1 MDVMDEDQWRYDF
14 AMSQEVHMDYDYDNQ
29 EECGVNE
36 PHVFATRDDVLQWA
50 RTVAHENGFVAVIMR
65 SDTEIGSRGRSS
77 FVLIGCERSGTYK
90 CRNKEFVRK
99 DTGSRKCG
107 CPFRLRGKPVHG
119 GEGWMVKLICGIHN
133 HELAKSLVGHPY
145 AGRLTKEEK
154 KIIADMTKSM
164 VKPKNILLTL
174 KEHNADS
181 CTTIKQIYNAGS
193 AYRSSIRGVD
203 TEMQHLMK
211 LLERDQY
218 IHWHRLKDEVVVR
231 DLFWCHPD
239 AVKLC
244 NACHLVFF
252 IDSTYKTNRYR
263 LPLLDFV
270 GMTPTAMTFSAGF
283 AYLEAERVNN
293 IVWALERF
301 RGLFLRNDR
310 LPLVI
315 VTDRDLAL
323 MNAVKTVFPESTN
336 LLCRFHIDKNVK
348 AKCKSL
354 IGEKN
359 VWDYVMDNW
368 GTLVDCPSEHK
379 LHESHQKFQVA
390 CSPWPMFI
398 DYVNDT
404 WIIPHKE
411 KFITSWTN
419 KVMHLGNT
427 TTNRV
432 ESAHWALKRVLQNSV
447 GDLCSVWD
455 AMNNMIT
462 LQHVEIKTSFETST
476 HVVGHVYKKTLYKRL
491 LRMVSR
497 DALNQIASE
506 VDRLRYLDNNLSSCG
521 CVMRSTHG
529 LPCACE
535 LSRYTT
541 GNIPLESVHLFW
553 RRLCFSDQGL
563 CETEVTI
570 KEEIVIIS
578 KRFDE
583 LDVAGKVTLKSK
595 LREIAYPDH
604 NSMCPPP
611 SKVNT
616 KGAPKKPMQRSQRS
630 TKRDPSYWEYVD
642 VFHSVQSSNSPVKRS
657 ASCSQPP
664 QPTRIIPMLDQF
676 ASFFQG
682 FIRDVVDVKADGNY
696 GYRSIAALLGMGE
709 NSWPLVR
716 NELIKEVGKW
726 SHEYMN
732 LFSGTERFEQLK
744 LSLLVDGFS
753 KVSVDKWM
761 DITDMAYV
769 IASRYNVILV
779 SLSQQ
784 QSMTFFPLR
793 SQPPPDSS
801 GHLIICVGH
810 VFGNHFVQAKQWAIP
825 YISRMQQYT
834 SLMSFKTH
842 YMDEDE
848 WMYEIMS
855 ERADMDYENVESCGA
870 NEPHVD
876 CSDAFKTSQV
886 FECREDVLRWAQSV
900 AHENGFVAVI
910 LRSDTNTGSR
920 GRTTFVLIGCE
931 RSGEYKCRKKEF
943 IRRDTGTRKCGCPF
957 KLRCKLVVGG
967 EGWMVKLICGVHNH
981 ELAKS
986 LVGHPYAGRL
996 TKAEKILIADMTKSM
1011 VKPRN
1016 ILLTLKE
1023 HNANSC
1029 TTIKQIYNA
1038 RSAFCSSIKGSDLEK
1053 QHLMKLLEHDQYIH
1067 WHRIKDK
1074 DMVHDIFWG
1083 HPDSVK
1089 LVNACNLMF
1098 LIDNTYK
1105 TNRYRLTLLDFV
1117 GVTSTGMTFSAGFSY
1132 VEGECINNLVWAL
1145 QRFRGLFLKPD
1156 ALPRV
1161 IVTHK
1166 DQAFMNVVKDV
1177 FPECTNLLCIF
1188 HINKNV
1194 KAKCKSLITQKNA
1207 WDYVMDCWGSLTDC
1221 PSEQQFNECLK
1232 KFEIACA
1239 PWPMFV
1245 DYVKETWII
1254 PHKEKFVSA

>member
-36 PHVFATRDDVLQWA
+36 PHVDCSNAFNTSQVFATRDNVLQWA
-50 RTVAHENGFVAVIMR
+50 RTVAHENGFVALIMR
-65 SDTEIGSRGRSS
+65 SDTETGSRGRSS

-181 CTTIKQIYNAGS
+181 CTTIKQIYNARS
-193 AYRSSIRGVD
+193 AYRSSIRGAD
-203 TEMQHLMK
+203 TE
-211 LLERDQY
+211 
-218 IHWHRLKDEVVVR
+218 I
-231 DLFWCHPD
+231 
-239 AVKLC
+239 
-244 NACHLVFF
+244 
-252 IDSTYKTNRYR
+252 TYKTNRYR

-270 GMTPTAMTFSAGF
+270 GVTPTAMTFSAGF
-283 AYLEAERVNN
+283 AYLEAKHVNN

-301 RGLFLRNDR
+301 RGLFLRHDR
-310 LPLVI
+310 LLLVI

-323 MNAVKTVFPESTN
+323 MNAVKTVFLESTN

-354 IGEKN
+354 IGEK
-359 VWDYVMDNW
+359 MR
-368 GTLVDCPSEHK
+368 GT
-379 LHESHQKFQVA
+379 
-390 CSPWPMFI
+390 M
-398 DYVNDT
+398 
-404 WIIPHKE
+404 
-411 KFITSWTN
+411 
-419 KVMHLGNT
+419 
-427 TTNRV
+427 V
-432 ESAHWALKRVLQNSV
+432 ESAHWALKRVIQNSV

-462 LQHVEIKTSFETST
+462 LQHVEIKASFETST

-491 LRMVSR
+491 LGMVSR
-497 DALNQIASE
+497 DALNHIASE
-506 VDRLRYLDNNLSSCG
+506 VDRLRYLGNNLSSCG

-535 LSRYTT
+535 LSRYTA

-570 KEEIVIIS
+570 KEEIEVIS

-616 KGAPKKPMQRSQRS
+616 KGAPKKPMKRSQRS

-642 VFHSVQSSNSPVKRS
+642 AFHSVQSSNSPVKRS

-682 FIRDVVDVKADGNY
+682 FIRDVVDVKADDNC

-709 NSWPLVR
+709 DSWSLVR
-716 NELIKEVGKW
+716 NELIKELGRW

-732 LFSGTERFEQLK
+732 LFGGTERFEQLK

-761 DITDMAYV
+761 DITDMGYV

-801 GHLIICVGH
+801 GHRIICVGH
-810 VFGNHFVQAKQWAIP
+810 VFGNHFVQYNNYAMTSLVRLARSAHDIMFVHVQHVYLKDHCPLPPPALLWSSNCYSQAKQWAIP

-842 YMDEDE
+842 YVDLNED
-848 WMYEIMS
+848 
-855 ERADMDYENVESCGA
+855 
-870 NEPHVD
+870 
-876 CSDAFKTSQV
+876 
-886 FECREDVLRWAQSV
+886 
-900 AHENGFVAVI
+900 
-910 LRSDTNTGSR
+910 
-920 GRTTFVLIGCE
+920 
-931 RSGEYKCRKKEF
+931 
-943 IRRDTGTRKCGCPF
+943 
-957 KLRCKLVVGG
+957 
-967 EGWMVKLICGVHNH
+967 
-981 ELAKS
+981 
-986 LVGHPYAGRL
+986 
-996 TKAEKILIADMTKSM
+996 
-1011 VKPRN
+1011 
-1016 ILLTLKE
+1016 
-1023 HNANSC
+1023 
-1029 TTIKQIYNA
+1029 
-1038 RSAFCSSIKGSDLEK
+1038 
-1053 QHLMKLLEHDQYIH
+1053 
-1067 WHRIKDK
+1067 
-1074 DMVHDIFWG
+1074 
-1083 HPDSVK
+1083 
-1089 LVNACNLMF
+1089 
-1098 LIDNTYK
+1098 
-1105 TNRYRLTLLDFV
+1105 
-1117 GVTSTGMTFSAGFSY
+1117 
-1132 VEGECINNLVWAL
+1132 
-1145 QRFRGLFLKPD
+1145 
-1156 ALPRV
+1156 
-1161 IVTHK
+1161 
-1166 DQAFMNVVKDV
+1166 
-1177 FPECTNLLCIF
+1177 
-1188 HINKNV
+1188 
-1194 KAKCKSLITQKNA
+1194 
-1207 WDYVMDCWGSLTDC
+1207 
-1221 PSEQQFNECLK
+1221 
-1232 KFEIACA
+1232 
-1239 PWPMFV
+1239 
-1245 DYVKETWII
+1245 
-1254 PHKEKFVSA
+1254 

>member
-1 MDVMDEDQWRYDF
+1 
-14 AMSQEVHMDYDYDNQ
+14 
-29 EECGVNE
+29 
-36 PHVFATRDDVLQWA
+36 FATRDDVLQWA

-65 SDTEIGSRGRSS
+65 SDTETGSRGRSS

-107 CPFRLRGKPVHG
+107 CPFRLRGKPVRG

-181 CTTIKQIYNAGS
+181 YTTIKQIYNARS
-193 AYRSSIRGVD
+193 AYRSSIRGAD

-270 GMTPTAMTFSAGF
+270 GVTPTTMTFFVGF
-283 AYLEAERVNN
+283 AYLEAECVNY

-323 MNAVKTVFPESTN
+323 MNAVKTV
-336 LLCRFHIDKNVK
+336 
-348 AKCKSL
+348 
-354 IGEKN
+354 
-359 VWDYVMDNW
+359 
-368 GTLVDCPSEHK
+368 
-379 LHESHQKFQVA
+379 
-390 CSPWPMFI
+390 
-398 DYVNDT
+398 
-404 WIIPHKE
+404 
-411 KFITSWTN
+411 
-419 KVMHLGNT
+419 
-427 TTNRV
+427 
-432 ESAHWALKRVLQNSV
+432 
-447 GDLCSVWD
+447 VWD

-462 LQHVEIKTSFETST
+462 LQHVEIKASFETST

-491 LRMVSR
+491 LGMVSR

-506 VDRLRYLDNNLSSCG
+506 IDRLRYLGNNLSSCG

-535 LSRYTT
+535 LSRYTASS
-541 GNIPLESVHLFW
+541 IPLESVHLFW

-570 KEEIVIIS
+570 KEEIEVIS

-583 LDVAGKVTLKSK
+583 LDVAGKVNLKSK

-616 KGAPKKPMQRSQRS
+616 KGAPKKPMKRSQTS
-630 TKRDPSYWEYVD
+630 TKL
-642 VFHSVQSSNSPVKRS
+642 KRS
-657 ASCSQPP
+657 ASCSQPR

-682 FIRDVVDVKADGNY
+682 FIRDVVDVKADGNC
-696 GYRSIAALLGMGE
+696 GYRSIGALLGMGE
-709 NSWPLVR
+709 DSWPLVR
-716 NELIKEVGKW
+716 NELLKELGRW

-732 LFSGTERFEQLK
+732 LFGGTERFEQLK

-761 DITDMAYV
+761 DITDMGYV

-801 GHLIICVGH
+801 GHRIICVGH
-810 VFGNHFVQAKQWAIP
+810 VFGNHFVQVYLKDHCPLPPPALLWSTNCYSQAKQWAIP
-825 YISRMQQYT
+825 YISRMQEYT
-834 SLMSFKTH
+834 SL
-842 YMDEDE
+842 
-848 WMYEIMS
+848 
-855 ERADMDYENVESCGA
+855 
-870 NEPHVD
+870 
-876 CSDAFKTSQV
+876 
-886 FECREDVLRWAQSV
+886 
-900 AHENGFVAVI
+900 
-910 LRSDTNTGSR
+910 
-920 GRTTFVLIGCE
+920 
-931 RSGEYKCRKKEF
+931 
-943 IRRDTGTRKCGCPF
+943 
-957 KLRCKLVVGG
+957 
-967 EGWMVKLICGVHNH
+967 
-981 ELAKS
+981 
-986 LVGHPYAGRL
+986 
-996 TKAEKILIADMTKSM
+996 
-1011 VKPRN
+1011 
-1016 ILLTLKE
+1016 
-1023 HNANSC
+1023 
-1029 TTIKQIYNA
+1029 
-1038 RSAFCSSIKGSDLEK
+1038 
-1053 QHLMKLLEHDQYIH
+1053 
-1067 WHRIKDK
+1067 
-1074 DMVHDIFWG
+1074 
-1083 HPDSVK
+1083 
-1089 LVNACNLMF
+1089 
-1098 LIDNTYK
+1098 
-1105 TNRYRLTLLDFV
+1105 
-1117 GVTSTGMTFSAGFSY
+1117 
-1132 VEGECINNLVWAL
+1132 
-1145 QRFRGLFLKPD
+1145 
-1156 ALPRV
+1156 
-1161 IVTHK
+1161 
-1166 DQAFMNVVKDV
+1166 
-1177 FPECTNLLCIF
+1177 
-1188 HINKNV
+1188 
-1194 KAKCKSLITQKNA
+1194 
-1207 WDYVMDCWGSLTDC
+1207 
-1221 PSEQQFNECLK
+1221 
-1232 KFEIACA
+1232 
-1239 PWPMFV
+1239 
-1245 DYVKETWII
+1245 
-1254 PHKEKFVSA
+1254 